1 MLILFKQTSEQDL
14 NMIFVNV
21 IDFIVIREKINE
33 TDMNEESQSKI
44 KLSRGDILIWLR
56 YFIKSWSIPSLSSHT
71 VNSLYFK

>member
-1 MLILFKQTSEQDL
+1 MLILFKQTEQDL
-14 NMIFVNV
+14 NMISVNV

-33 TDMNEESQSKI
+33 TDMNEDSQSKI

>member
-1 MLILFKQTSEQDL
+1 MLILFKQTEQDL

-56 YFIKSWSIPSLSSHT
+56 YFIKSWSIPSLSLHT

>member
-1 MLILFKQTSEQDL
+1 MLILFKQTEQDL

-56 YFIKSWSIPSLSSHT
+56 YFIKLWSILSLSSHT

>member
-1 MLILFKQTSEQDL
+1 MLILFKQTEQDL

-44 KLSRGDILIWLR
+44 KLSRGDSDLVTILYKIVE
-56 YFIKSWSIPSLSSHT
+56 HT
-71 VNSLYFK
+71 VSIIAYCKFFVF

>member
-1 MLILFKQTSEQDL
+1 MLILFKQTEQDL

-56 YFIKSWSIPSLSSHT
+56 YFIKSWSILSLSSHT

>member
-1 MLILFKQTSEQDL
+1 MLILFKQTEQDL
-14 NMIFVNV
+14 NMVFVNV

-56 YFIKSWSIPSLSSHT
+56 HFIKSWSIPSLSSHT

>member
-1 MLILFKQTSEQDL
+1 MLILFKQTEQDL

-56 YFIKSWSIPSLSSHT
+56 YFIKSWSIPSLSSNT

>member
-1 MLILFKQTSEQDL
+1 MLILFKQTEKDL

>member
-1 MLILFKQTSEQDL
+1 MLILFKQTEQDL

-44 KLSRGDILIWLR
+44 KLSRGDILIWLQ

>member
-1 MLILFKQTSEQDL
+1 MLILFKQTEQDL

-56 YFIKSWSIPSLSSHT
+56 YFIKSWSGPSLSSHT

>member
-1 MLILFKQTSEQDL
+1 MLILFKQTEQDL

-44 KLSRGDILIWLR
+44 KLSRGDILI
-56 YFIKSWSIPSLSSHT
+56 
-71 VNSLYFK
+71 

>member
-1 MLILFKQTSEQDL
+1 MLILFKQTEQDL

-33 TDMNEESQSKI
+33 TDMNEDSQSKI

-56 YFIKSWSIPSLSSHT
+56 YFIKSWSTPSLSSHT

>member
-1 MLILFKQTSEQDL
+1 MLILFKQTEQDL
-14 NMIFVNV
+14 NMIYVNV

-56 YFIKSWSIPSLSSHT
+56 YFIESWSIPSLSSHT

>member
-1 MLILFKQTSEQDL
+1 MLILFKQTEQDL

-56 YFIKSWSIPSLSSHT
+56 YFIKLWSIPSLSSHT